1 RHGLIPWAAHRCVY
15 RKGNEH
21 CSKTAGP
28 QLLPWPNWERLRRT
42 QHTVGGGVNKHIKGR
57 VIAKMLIQDSV
68 MKCLKENDQKKK
80 ETQEK
85 DTWVQLKHQP
95 PPSREAR
102 LVRTDGE
109 EPELLEPVPHECLA

>member
-1 RHGLIPWAAHRCVY
+1 
-15 RKGNEH
+15 
-21 CSKTAGP
+21 
-28 QLLPWPNWERLRRT
+28 
-42 QHTVGGGVNKHIKGR
+42 
-57 VIAKMLIQDSV
+57 